1 MAIDT
6 AEKRKSA
13 GGVAFLPLGPNVTPN
28 AAKDAEWRAESG
40 WAYSGIPY
48 GPPTPPT
55 PSASVGGGQVF
66 IHHRYGVRDYYEGV
80 LYWLQYGRKQGEPF
94 TPRERALL
102 QQARLISD
110 DLDAQIDDD
119 WMLLL

>member
-1 MAIDT
+1 MANNT
-6 AEKRKSA
+6 AFQRD
-13 GGVAFLPLGPNVTPN
+13 AFQNEPEHGTKGFQVE
-28 AAKDAEWRAESG
+28 DE
-40 WAYSGIPY
+40 
-48 GPPTPPT
+48 
-55 PSASVGGGQVF
+55 GGGGGKVF
-66 IHHRYGVRDYYEGV
+66 LNVYHGSKDYFQGL

-94 TPRERALL
+94 SPRERALL